1 MKSALRLLLAGLP
14 LVIAASPAAAADLGA
29 RYAAP
34 APVPVYT
41 APVAEGWY
49 LRGDVGGSVFRSKG
63 DWHESEIDNPAAG
76 TYYYNDWTDTEIK
89 SQGTFA
95 VGVGYQFNNYLR
107 GDLTAEY
114 RSRATVK
121 GTQMEVVD
129 FGGGVSQLTGRDTG
143 KIDSWVFLANL
154 YTDLGHYNG
163 LTPYVGVGVGAAL
176 NRFSGRQ
183 ESEIIDFSGP
193 TTTYSGGTYAK
204 GSKWNVAGALHA
216 GLSYDITS
224 QLALD
229 ASYRWM
235 WLGGAKTGVKTCDGG
250 SCTTENEKWWIND
263 MMSHDLR
270 VGLRYKFFADTPAH
284 MPVVAKN

>member
-1 MKSALRLLLAGLP
+1 MKSALCLLLAGLP

-49 LRGDVGGSVFRSKG
+49 LRGDIGGSVFRSKG
-63 DWHESEIDNPAAG
+63 DWHESEIDDPVNSDDLF
-76 TYYYNDWTDTEIK
+76 NDWTKTK
-89 SQGTFA
+89 WGSSGTFA
-95 VGVGYQFNNYLR
+95 VGVGYQFNDYLR
-107 GDLTAEY
+107 GDITGEY
-114 RSRATVK
+114 RSKAK
-121 GTQMEVVD
+121 
-129 FGGGVSQLTGRDTG
+129 VSGRQEIVESDNDYLVGNNST
-143 KIDSWVFLANL
+143 KVDSWVFLANL
-154 YTDLGHYNG
+154 YADLGHYNG

-176 NRFSGRQ
+176 NRFAEGRQ
-183 ESEIIDFSGP
+183 ESEIYPAGGGAS
-193 TTTYSGGTYAK
+193 TSGGTYAK

-216 GLSYDITS
+216 GVSYDITA

-229 ASYRWM
+229 ASYRWL
-235 WLGGAKTGVKTCDGG
+235 WLGDVSSGNKTCDGG
-250 SCTTENEKWWIND
+250 CTRDGEKWWIND

-270 VGLRYKFFADTPAH
+270 LGLRYKFFADTPMR